1 LLNESERNSQRDKLL
16 QISERRLHPSRAD
29 PNFLVLRARRLNF
42 SRWISQLPGQN
53 LTVLDV
59 GGRYQPYRPLL
70 QDRTA
75 RYVGL
80 DIVQT
85 VLVDVVG
92 SGECLPFAANTFDVV
107 IATQVFE
114 FLSQPRAAAQQI
126 HTVLKP
132 GGCLLMSVAG
142 FTPRIVDEEM
152 WRFTPQGIRF
162 SLSPFSTIE
171 IIAETFSPGGL
182 VRAINLGLVSCSNI
196 RFVKRTIELGIVP
209 LLNLF
214 GLGFENCKFTTN
226 DQFAP
231 NYSVL
236 AVK

>member
-1 LLNESERNSQRDKLL
+1 LLNEWERNSRRDKLL
-16 QISERRLHPSRAD
+16 QTSERRLHPSWTD

-42 SRWISQLPGQN
+42 SRWISRLPAQN
-53 LTVLDV
+53 LNVLDV

-70 QDRTA
+70 GNRTA

-92 SGECLPFAANTFDVV
+92 SGESLPFAANTFDVV

-114 FLSQPRAAAQQI
+114 FFSQPYAAAQQI

-162 SLSPFSTIE
+162 SLSRFSRIE

-182 VRAINLGLVSCSNI
+182 VRAINLGLVSFSNI
-196 RFVKRTIELGIVP
+196 RFVRRTIELGVIP